1 MKRSTGTWTI
11 ALAAAALLAL
21 PAAGAAQT
29 SASAP
34 PSADSAT
41 PVTSPTD
48 PTPTPTGTSPT
59 ASPQTPDP
67 AGPPAQGRDQAQG
80 ANAARQHLTA
90 ARNALSELTQLPAAA
105 QLTGETR
112 NQVSQLISNFNE
124 LITTTT
130 EWRAAYS
137 RVDANLVALLGPDR
151 DAALAE
157 PSAAQPQDPA
167 AVGTTGAADLDPEVR
182 GKLVEFRKHLNEFER
197 AAGGGRETA
206 TRASETD
213 PTTASGST
221 STGAP
226 EGTPGTLPAD
236 TAGLPADPPQ
246 PEPRANA
253 NVDRA
258 GDPAAQDEVLRHID
272 AIEAL
277 LGSQQPGT
285 QGAPVGTTGA
295 QPAGGLDAAKV
306 ELIRTHL
313 NELRRL
319 LHETR

>member
-1 MKRSTGTWTI
+1 MKRSRGTWTI

-21 PAAGAAQT
+21 PSAGAAQT

-67 AGPPAQGRDQAQG
+67 AGPPAQGRDQAGG
-80 ANAARQHLTA
+80 ANAAKQHLTA

-112 NQVSQLISNFNE
+112 NQVSQLISNFNQ

-137 RVDANLVALLGPDR
+137 RVDATLHALLGPDQ
-151 DAALAE
+151 DALAE

-182 GKLVEFRKHLNEFER
+182 GKLVEFRSHLNEFER
-197 AAGGGRETA
+197 AASSGRETA

-236 TAGLPADPPQ
+236 TAGLPADRPEL
-246 PEPRANA
+246 EPRAGA
-253 NVDRA
+253 DRG

-295 QPAGGLDAAKV
+295 QPAAGGLDAAKV